1 MNSQSDTIRQDYY
14 NDDTYYKLLGV
25 EPDASTQDIKRAY
38 RRLSLLYHPDKHNDD
53 AEKSH
58 RFRLLNEAYRILG
71 DQRSRAK
78 YNRDNRLGS
87 QCQSFIGSDDYY
99 GDYNYQEEEIRVDNS
114 QQYDIRDRR
123 YHDSSNRF
131 RENDRI
137 RRDMQMTDRM
147 TDRMTDC
154 FAKRVTNRECNKPYV
169 KAIEIVKEIDLQ
181 QSYNGATI
189 PILINR
195 VIVDTY
201 NGNGISNGISNSNGY
216 DRSTI
221 NETETVYIDIPV
233 GTDDGEIIVIRE
245 KGNIINGINGDIRVK
260 IKLNIDIGIDTSN
273 RNNGFSRDGLDLV
286 YTKKITLKESLCGF
300 TFCLKHINGREYTIN
315 NNTGIVINPN
325 STTIIP
331 KLGFVKANRKHNDSD
346 DHSKIGCLKIKY
358 IIEYPE
364 RIDGETRKRLSEI
377 L

>member
-1 MNSQSDTIRQDYY
+1 MNSQSDSSRQDYF
-14 NDDTYYKLLGV
+14 NEDTYYKLLGV

-53 AEKSH
+53 PEKSH
-58 RFRLLNEAYRILG
+58 RFRLLNDAYRILG
-71 DQRSRAK
+71 DQRTRAK

-87 QCQSFIGSDDYY
+87 QRQPFIGNDDYY
-99 GDYNYQEEEIRVDNS
+99 GDYNYQEEEIRGDNS
-114 QQYDIRDRR
+114 HQY
-123 YHDSSNRF
+123 HASSNRF

-137 RRDMQMTDRM
+137 GRDMQMTDRVA
-147 TDRMTDC
+147 R
-154 FAKRVTNRECNKPYV
+154 RVAEHECNKPYV
-169 KAIEIVKEIDLQ
+169 KSIEMVKQIDLQ

-189 PILINR
+189 PIVINR

-201 NGNGISNGISNSNGY
+201 NGNGNGIG
-216 DRSTI
+216 RSTI
-221 NETETVYIDIPV
+221 DETETVYIDIPA
-233 GTDDGEIIVIRE
+233 GTDDGEIIVIRDR
-245 KGNIINGINGDIRVK
+245 GNIIDGVNGDIRVK
-260 IKLNIDIGIDTSN
+260 IKLNIDIDASN

-331 KLGFVKANRKHNDSD
+331 KLGFMKANRKHHGSD
-346 DHSKIGCLKIKY
+346 DCSKIGSLKIKY

-364 RIDGETRKRLSEI
+364 RIDGVTRDRLSEI